1 MQTIEDRI
9 ISRIYGKGRGS
20 VWTPIHFSDLGE
32 RPAVAKALS
41 RLVESERIER
51 IGRGLYHYPQT
62 HPILGRIAP
71 SIDAIANALKGR
83 DQVRLQ
89 PSGAYAANLL
99 HLSEQVPARIV
110 FLTDGPARKV
120 EVGKL
125 SIEFKQVAPRRVAAW
140 DRATGLVI
148 EALRELGAERIT
160 DGKIQRLSG
169 TLNAKDR
176 KRLIDDLGLAPA
188 WMRPI
193 LKAIALGEVPS
204 RSR

>member
-1 MQTIEDRI
+1 MQALEDRI

-20 VWTPIHFSDLGE
+20 VWTPTHFSNLGE
-32 RPAVAKALS
+32 RPAIAKALS
-41 RLVESERIER
+41 RLVESGRIER
-51 IGRGLYHYPQT
+51 IARGLYHYPQT
-62 HPILGRIAP
+62 HPVLGRVAP

-83 DQVRLQ
+83 DQVRLL

-125 SIEFKQVAPRRVAAW
+125 SIELKQVTPRRVAAAN
-140 DRATGLVI
+140 RITGLVI
-148 EALRELGAERIT
+148 EALRELGEERISAT
-160 DGKIQRLSG
+160 EIRKLSE
-169 TLNAKDR
+169 TLSPQDR
-176 KRLIDDLGLAPA
+176 KRLMDDLGLAPA

-193 LKAIALGEVPS
+193 LKAIAVGNES
-204 RSR
+204 A